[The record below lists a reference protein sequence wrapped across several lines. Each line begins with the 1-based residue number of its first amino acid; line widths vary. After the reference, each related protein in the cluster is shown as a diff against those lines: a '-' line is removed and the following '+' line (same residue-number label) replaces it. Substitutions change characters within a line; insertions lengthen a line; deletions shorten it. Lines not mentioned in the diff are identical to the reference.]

1 LAQEQLGQGAFD
13 SLIGVAGLQK
23 NEKKAKKE
31 EAAAAAARELETKR
45 VYWRENPEFS
55 IYIYFGISKIFKLWS
70 YYIIWIGSGRIIFIL
85 YPNFIF

>member
-1 LAQEQLGQGAFD
+1 
-13 SLIGVAGLQK
+13 
-23 NEKKAKKE
+23 
-31 EAAAAAARELETKR
+31 